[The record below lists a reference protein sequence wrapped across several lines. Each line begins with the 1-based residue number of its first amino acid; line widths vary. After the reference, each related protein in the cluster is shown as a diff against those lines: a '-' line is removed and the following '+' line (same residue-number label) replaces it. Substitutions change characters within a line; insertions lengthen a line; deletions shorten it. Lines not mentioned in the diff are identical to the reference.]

1 MWIDFFMDA
10 IIYYWTKLGHI
21 LALLNFLKM
30 KKYIVNPKNKYDEW
44 FNPAVAVR
52 LDYQTILNYPER
64 VSKVKPLSKN
74 MIGKGLIFHLVEITG
89 ED

>member
-1 MWIDFFMDA
+1 M
-10 IIYYWTKLGHI
+10 
-21 LALLNFLKM
+21 
-30 KKYIVNPKNKYDEW
+30 
-44 FNPAVAVR
+44 AVR

-74 MIGKGLIFHLVEITG
+74 MIGKGLIFHLVKITG